1 MISNRSDQLSTPN
14 MTSSQQRQ
22 RSRIIVAFALLY
34 VLWGSTYLAMR
45 VIVRDMPP
53 YVAGALRYLA
63 AGPLMLA
70 ACAFMG
76 RKIRI
81 TAQDFRRLLVIGILL
96 LSLGNIG
103 VLWGEEYVPSG
114 LASLVVALVPIWVVM
129 IEAWIF
135 RSGRMTAK
143 GLFGLALGIVGLLV
157 LLWPRIASGS
167 HLGRLELVGSGI
179 LAAASFFRALGSI
192 LSHRYNLTVD
202 VFVSAAW
209 QMTLAGIV
217 NALVALVTNQ
227 LPKTHWTLPA
237 FAWVGYLVVFGSW
250 LGYSSYIYL
259 LEHVPTPKVATYAYV
274 NPIVAV
280 FLGWVILHERVDAFM
295 LLGTAIIIASV
306 WLVNT
311 SKLKGAPAEILVSE
325 ESCPKT
331 VNVAGD

>member
-1 MISNRSDQLSTPN
+1 
-14 MTSSQQRQ
+14 MTHADRQQ
-22 RSRIIVAFALLY
+22 RSRIIVAFVLLY

-45 VIVRDMPP
+45 VIVRDIPP
-53 YVAGALRYLA
+53 YVAGAVRYLVS
-63 AGPLMLA
+63 GPLMLA
-70 ACAFMG
+70 ALAVMG

-81 TAQDFRRLLVIGILL
+81 TALDFRRLLVIGTLL

-103 VLWGEEYVPSG
+103 VLWGEKYVSSG

-129 IEAWIF
+129 LEAWVF
-135 RSGRMTAK
+135 RSGRITAK

-167 HLGRLELVGSGI
+167 HPGRLELLGSAI
-179 LAAASFFRALGSI
+179 LAGASFFWALGSI
-192 LSHRYNLTVD
+192 FSHRFQLSVD

-209 QMTLAGIV
+209 QMTLGGLV
-217 NALVALVTNQ
+217 NGVIALLTGQ
-227 LPKTHWTLPA
+227 FQHSHWTITALSSI
-237 FAWVGYLVVFGSW
+237 GYLVVFGSW
-250 LGYSSYIYL
+250 LGYSAYIYL

-280 FLGWVILHERVDAFM
+280 FLGWIILHEQVDAFM
-295 LLGTAIIIASV
+295 LLGTGIIIASV

-311 SKLKGAPAEILVSE
+311 SKLKHDPVDTPMSQET
-325 ESCPKT
+325 CPKT

>member
-1 MISNRSDQLSTPN
+1 
-14 MTSSQQRQ
+14 MTTHQQQ

-53 YVAGALRYLA
+53 YVAGALRYLT
-63 AGPLMLA
+63 AGPLMLL

-76 RKIRI
+76 RKVRI
-81 TAQDFRRLLVIGILL
+81 TAQDFRRLLVIGVLL

-103 VLWGEEYVPSG
+103 VLWGEEYVSSG

-135 RSGRMTAK
+135 RSGRMTGK
-143 GLFGLALGIVGLLV
+143 GMFGLVLGIGGLFV
-157 LLWPRIASGS
+157 LLWPRIVSGS
-167 HLGRLELVGSGI
+167 HLGRLELIGSGI
-179 LAAASFFRALGSI
+179 LAAASFFWALGSVF
-192 LSHRYNLTVD
+192 SHRYDLTVD

-209 QMTLAGIV
+209 EMTLAGIV
-217 NALVALVTNQ
+217 NALVALVTGQ
-227 LPKTHWTLPA
+227 MSKTHWTLPA
-237 FAWVGYLVVFGSW
+237 FAWIGYLVVFGSW

-274 NPIVAV
+274 NPIVALI
-280 FLGWVILHERVDAFM
+280 LGWLVLHERVDAFM
-295 LLGTAIIIASV
+295 LVGTAVIIASV

-311 SKLKGAPAEILVSE
+311 SKLKRTSAEIPVTE
-325 ESCPKT
+325 ETCPKT